1 MKMYIVIILIIIIIT
16 NVVSVFTKLPCAAI
30 LLPMP
35 ISHHF
40 HGCKSAPG
48 TLGIYTTYNNNNNNN
63 NKRGEL
69 VEQPVDFYEPYVL
82 TATQPIVSNY
92 PGKNGRKTVV
102 AVVVVN

>member
-1 MKMYIVIILIIIIIT
+1 MLFLYLQNYLAPRYYGQCQSAT
-16 NVVSVFTKLPCAAI
+16 TSTVVKV
-30 LLPMP
+30 LLVP
-35 ISHHF
+35 S
-40 HGCKSAPG
+40 
-48 TLGIYTTYNNNNNNN
+48 GIYTTYNNNNNNN

-92 PGKNGRKTVV
+92 PGKNGCKTVV